1 MDKKVDET
9 LGGTMGHFWV
19 DLATYN
25 RADTSWQGHAE
36 QQDDYLAIRTIKRPD
51 EGLPQPGSTPMPDAV
66 YGATEVGG
74 TVAYDIRSVPENSV
88 MGGNKISVRSYL
100 ARGFVVGVDP
110 SELASAKVVSITANF
125 YGLVMWSGAKG
136 AHIDYD
142 RQPDGRVNTM
152 TYTVRRV
159 TPITAEISDRRT
171 LEIGV
176 SWEASERQFDQ
187 FSASTPLTFT
197 ITRSRPGTWYEL
209 IRPVI
214 AFQDL
219 INLAYDAFVPCVGG
233 SLVPHY
239 RKDVEPSKGALWS
252 NSLMDVPEGVK
263 RASEKSERPAFSL
276 GAIGGAPG
284 VRRWLLLAETH
295 PRAVG
300 PLTSA
305 RRFGMTTVEVELMNI
320 AVAIEYWVGACKK
333 ESTTRPKWTKVKN
346 KGYAELLAMHV
357 GSAFRK
363 FVGGDECKWA
373 RLFWDRYTAL
383 KHDPLVSY
391 DSYEVSTLM
400 RSGRILLM
408 CALLNRVA
416 GSKAP
421 TRWICQST
429 QFYHLGERTRDL
441 MASNPKLFRR

>member
-1 MDKKVDET
+1 
-9 LGGTMGHFWV
+9 MGHFWL

-36 QQDDYLAIRTIKRPD
+36 EQDGYLAIRTIKRSD
-51 EGLPQPGSTPMPDAV
+51 EGLPQLRVTPIPDAV

-74 TVAYDIRSVPENSV
+74 TIAYDIRGVPENSV

-110 SELASAKVVSITANF
+110 NEVASAKIVSITAYF
-125 YGLVMWSGAKG
+125 YGLVMWSGAK
-136 AHIDYD
+136 AAQIDYGK
-142 RQPDGRVNTM
+142 QPDGRVDTVN
-152 TYTVRRV
+152 YTIRRV
-159 TPITAEISDRRT
+159 TPISAKISDRRT

-176 SWEASERQFDQ
+176 TWEASERQFDQ
-187 FSASTPLTFT
+187 FSASTPLAFT
-197 ITRSRPGTWYEL
+197 IAKSRPGTWREL

-219 INLAYDAFVPCVGG
+219 ISLAYDAFVPCVGG

-239 RKDVEPSKGALWS
+239 RKGVEPSKGALWS
-252 NSLMDVPEGVK
+252 TSLMDFPDGVK
-263 RASEKSERPAFSL
+263 RASEKSERPTFSL
-276 GAIGGAPG
+276 AAIGGAPG

-305 RRFGMTTVEVELMNI
+305 RRFGMTTVEVELINI

-333 ESTTRPKWTKVKN
+333 DSGSRPQWTKVKN
-346 KGYAELLAMHV
+346 RGYAELLAMHV
-357 GSAFRK
+357 GSEFRE

-391 DSYEVSTLM
+391 DSYEISTLM

-416 GSKAP
+416 GSKEP

-429 QFYHLGERTRDL
+429 QFYGLGERIQDL
-441 MASNPKLFRR
+441 MASKPKLFRR